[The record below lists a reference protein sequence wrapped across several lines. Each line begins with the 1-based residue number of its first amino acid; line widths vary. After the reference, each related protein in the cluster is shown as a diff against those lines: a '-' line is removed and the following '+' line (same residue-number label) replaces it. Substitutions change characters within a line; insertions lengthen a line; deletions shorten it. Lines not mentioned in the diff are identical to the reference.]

1 MILVSAC
8 LLGLKT
14 RYDGQSKQCADCLAA
29 LTGKWWMPF
38 CPEQLGGLPTPR
50 IAADLQGGNGHDVL
64 AGRGR
69 VITRAGSDVT
79 TNFILGAEEV
89 ARLAEQLTV
98 EAVFLRAGSPSC
110 GLHPMGVAA
119 ALLSKRGYNLI
130 EFS

>member
-14 RYDGQSKQCADCLAA
+14 RYDGQSRQCDACIRA
-29 LTGKWWMPF
+29 LQGKRWIPF

-50 IAADLQGGNGHDVL
+50 IAADLQGGNGHDIL

-69 VITRAGSDVT
+69 VVMLTGNDVT
-79 TNFILGAEEV
+79 KNFIRGAEEAV
-89 ARLAEQLTV
+89 RLAEQLTV
-98 EAVFLRAGSPSC
+98 EAVFLKAGSPSC

-119 ALLSKRGYNLI
+119 ALLRERGYNLI
-130 EFS
+130 EFC